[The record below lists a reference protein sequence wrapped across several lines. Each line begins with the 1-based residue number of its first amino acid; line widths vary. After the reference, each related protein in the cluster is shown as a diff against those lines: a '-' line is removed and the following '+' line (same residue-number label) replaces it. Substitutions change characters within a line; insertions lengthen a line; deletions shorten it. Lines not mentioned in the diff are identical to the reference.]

1 MTKGRCRDEASAEEV
16 RSHTHRRSRAVAPKK
31 IVHAEAAALFA
42 KCPCIRKI
50 PIFGE
55 AVEGYG
61 PKVIVA
67 LGASYFLCKGIA
79 DHLLT
84 RQTYAMMIDRY
95 KIDVPRYQRLSSI
108 STMGWS
114 IKALTA
120 MLCDGFAFLG
130 YTKRWYIFAS
140 CVGGAAFALVYG
152 LLPAK
157 TSSAD
162 VAAAFI
168 FLSTWGKA
176 NMDIL
181 SEGHYS
187 RLMRQNPKPGP
198 SMVSWIWVC
207 IMFGVVYG
215 LLPAKTSSADVAA
228 AFIFLSTWGKA
239 NMDILSEG
247 HYSRLMRQNPKPGP
261 ALVSWIWFWIM
272 TGSLIATVM
281 NGPLAD
287 AGKPQISI
295 FISAA
300 LQLLT
305 CVFFLFNWYGEKKN
319 RVLRSDDALYILE
332 ETRKER
338 ERLGVAPC
346 TGGEESCGSSAD
358 ASALRGAAAKG
369 KSLQGS
375 DSDDEAGA
383 AVQDVLNDG
392 LVVQNSYDE
401 DNDGDAVAEGEVYYG
416 KPPVPCLFGLFEV
429 NTEVISKNWKIF
441 VYSLVMT
448 CAVITMLCAN
458 ILSDTLGLL
467 ISCVVVSTICCATS
481 FWALPLVIAK
491 ANIFGYLQMAVAIRV
506 SSPINAFYLNN
517 YDCPGNLPNFTYTF
531 YNTVAGVISSVV
543 GMVTVALFN
552 FLFAKHGYR
561 LTFIVTT
568 IMQVM
573 GGMIDIIIVKRWN
586 LYIGIPDHAMYIW
599 GDAVVGEL
607 VYMLGFM
614 PQIVLLSRLCP
625 RGSESVVYA
634 LMAGFSNLG
643 QTTASSLGAIIMEY
657 GLPVDD
663 GSRCNFDNLPV
674 LLFVCNM
681 CTPLLVIPLSILLLP
696 RARICDDIDVDG
708 RVVRQS
714 VDKTVTAAPLSSSN
728 TEKVTASEPC
738 NEAKGD
744 ERDAARA
751 GVEETAPLR
760 LPKS

>member
-1 MTKGRCRDEASAEEV
+1 MTGHAASPKRKSDDMSNPMTAAAQPEETATGNNGRYI
-16 RSHTHRRSRAVAPKK
+16 HP
-31 IVHAEAAALFA
+31 EAASMFA
-42 KCPCIRKI
+42 ACPWARRI
-50 PIFGE
+50 PVFGE

-61 PKVIVA
+61 PKVVVA
-67 LGASYFLCKGIA
+67 LGGSHLLCKGIA
-79 DHLLT
+79 DQILYD
-84 RQTYAMMIDRY
+84 QTYAMMIDRY
-95 KIDVPRYQRLSSI
+95 KVDVPRYQRLSSI
-108 STMGWS
+108 SMLGWS
-114 IKALTA
+114 IKAFTA

-130 YTKRWYIFAS
+130 YTKRWYMFIS
-140 CVGGAAFALVYG
+140 CVAGGAFALIYG

-157 TSSAD
+157 EASANI
-162 VAAAFI
+162 ACAFI
-168 FLSTWGKA
+168 FLSSWGKA
-176 NMDIL
+176 NVDIL
-181 SEGHYS
+181 SQGHYS
-187 RLMRQNPKPGP
+187 RLMRQNPMPGP
-198 SMVSWIWVC
+198 S
-207 IMFGVVYG
+207 
-215 LLPAKTSSADVAA
+215 
-228 AFIFLSTWGKA
+228 
-239 NMDILSEG
+239 
-247 HYSRLMRQNPKPGP
+247 
-261 ALVSWIWFWIM
+261 LVSWIWFWIM
-272 TGSLIATVM
+272 IGSLIATVM

-319 RVLRSDDALYILE
+319 RVLRSEDALYVLE

-338 ERLGVAPC
+338 ERLRCELSPD
-346 TGGEESCGSSAD
+346 GEAGAQP
-358 ASALRGAAAKG
+358 GAAGKG

-375 DSDDEAGA
+375 HSDGEAGA
-383 AVQDVLNDG
+383 AVQDALNDG
-392 LVVQNSYDE
+392 LVVQNSYDDE
-401 DNDGDAVAEGEVYYG
+401 DDDGDAVAEGEVYYG

-441 VYSLVMT
+441 VYSAVMT

-491 ANIFGYLQMAVAIRV
+491 ANVFGYLDKAVAIRV

-517 YDCPGNLPNFTYTF
+517 YNCPGNLPNFTYTF
-531 YNTVAGVISSVV
+531 YNTVAGVISNVV
-543 GMVTVALFN
+543 GMITVTLFN

-634 LMAGFSNLG
+634 LMAGFARLG
-643 QTTASSLGAIIMEY
+643 RTTSSSIGAIIMEY
-657 GLPVDD
+657 GLPVFKRQDD

-681 CTPLLVIPLSILLLP
+681 CTPLLVIPLSMLLLP
-696 RARICDDIDVDG
+696 KARICDDIDVDG
-708 RVVRQS
+708 RVVRRS
-714 VDKTVTAAPLSSSN
+714 VEKAVIAARLSSSN
-728 TEKVTASEPC
+728 SETVMASEPC
-738 NEAKGD
+738 SEAKGD

-751 GVEETAPLR
+751 GVDETARLR

>member
-1 MTKGRCRDEASAEEV
+1 MSPDKTTAKHKSDDMSKPMTAAAQPEETATGNNGKYI
-16 RSHTHRRSRAVAPKK
+16 HP
-31 IVHAEAAALFA
+31 EAASMFA
-42 KCPCIRKI
+42 ACPWARRI
-50 PIFGE
+50 PVFGE

-67 LGASYFLCKGIA
+67 LGGSHLLCKGIA
-79 DHLLT
+79 DQILYD
-84 RQTYAMMIDRY
+84 QTYAMMIDRY
-95 KIDVPRYQRLSSI
+95 KIGVPRYQRLSSI
-108 STMGWS
+108 SMLGWS
-114 IKALTA
+114 IKAFTA

-130 YTKRWYIFAS
+130 YTKRWYMFIS
-140 CVGGAAFALVYG
+140 CVAGGAFALIYG

-157 TSSAD
+157 EASANI
-162 VAAAFI
+162 ACAFI
-168 FLSTWGKA
+168 FLSSWGKA
-176 NMDIL
+176 NVDIL
-181 SEGHYS
+181 SQGHYS

-198 SMVSWIWVC
+198 SMVSWIWV
-207 IMFGVVYG
+207 
-215 LLPAKTSSADVAA
+215 
-228 AFIFLSTWGKA
+228 
-239 NMDILSEG
+239 
-247 HYSRLMRQNPKPGP
+247 
-261 ALVSWIWFWIM
+261 WIM
-272 TGSLIATVM
+272 IGSLIATVM

-319 RVLRSDDALYILE
+319 RVLRSEDALYILE

-338 ERLGVAPC
+338 ERLGLEAVRD
-346 TGGEESCGSSAD
+346 GEAGEQP
-358 ASALRGAAAKG
+358 GAAAKG
-369 KSLQGS
+369 TILEVSHP
-375 DSDDEAGA
+375 DDDAGA
-383 AVQDVLNDG
+383 AVQDALNDG
-392 LVVQNSYDE
+392 LVVQNSYD
-401 DNDGDAVAEGEVYYG
+401 DDDGDAVAEGEVYYG

-441 VYSLVMT
+441 VYSVVMT

-491 ANIFGYLQMAVAIRV
+491 ANVFGYLDKAVAIRV

-517 YDCPGNLPNFTYTF
+517 YNCPGNLPNFTYTF
-531 YNTVAGVISSVV
+531 YNTVAGVISNLV
-543 GMVTVALFN
+543 GMITVTLFN

-568 IMQVM
+568 IMLVM
-573 GGMIDIIIVKRWN
+573 GGVTDIIIVKRWN

-634 LMAGFSNLG
+634 LMAGFARLG
-643 QTTASSLGAIIMEY
+643 RTTSSSIGAILMEY
-657 GLPVDD
+657 GLPVFKRQDD
-663 GSRCNFDNLPV
+663 GSRCNFDNLPL

-681 CTPLLVIPLSILLLP
+681 CTPLLAIPLSMLLLP

-708 RVVRQS
+708 RVVRQN

-728 TEKVTASEPC
+728 LEMVTDSERC

-751 GVEETAPLR
+751 GVEGTACLC
-760 LPKS
+760 LPKL